1 MSHSKNQKKAMPD
14 EEKIIKTET
23 IYTSLHNSFSES
35 FGSIFNST
43 IILLT
48 TSLGV
53 LYGYAYV
60 FIHSCID
67 KNDTLFV
74 IQSDSLYSLN
84 CLGITTLFTE
94 LVLCGIVMVLMYQG
108 VAARREQFIVYAIRQ
123 YSNSKLKD
131 KILIDYHPFG
141 KKGKDRLEGFD
152 IMTGLYGVLSYI
164 LISIMGV
171 VFLCTFILIIYY
183 KKNCVYFPLLCVLF
197 TFLVSMTS
205 ICIFW
210 NKQEDKYNDF
220 CEKYNEINPNK
231 NANTTE

>member
-1 MSHSKNQKKAMPD
+1 MSHSKNQKIDVSD
-14 EEKIIKTET
+14 EEIIIKDEP
-23 IYTSLHNSFSES
+23 IYTSLHNSFSDS

-67 KNDTLFV
+67 INDSFFV
-74 IQSDSLYSLN
+74 IKSDTQYSLN

-94 LVLCGIVMVLMYQG
+94 LVLCGIVMIFMYQG
-108 VAARREQFIVYAIRQ
+108 VATRREQFVIYAIRQ
-123 YSNSKLKD
+123 YSKPKLKD

-141 KKGKDRLEGFD
+141 KKRKDRLEGFD
-152 IMTGLYGVLSYI
+152 IMTGLYGVLSTI

-171 VFLCTFILIIYY
+171 VFLCTFILIILYE
-183 KKNCVYFPLLCVLF
+183 KKCGFFPLLCVLI
-197 TFLVSMTS
+197 TFLVLMVI
-205 ICIFW
+205 ICVFW
-210 NKQEDKYNDF
+210 NKQKDKYNDC
-220 CEKYNEINPNK
+220 CEKYNEINPQK